1 MIDVVYP
8 YSVDGFTYHP
18 QDLVTIEYFGA
29 PANTSVNNFFT
40 FQGEKLSVCQN
51 GG

>member
-1 MIDVVYP
+1 
-8 YSVDGFTYHP
+8 
-18 QDLVTIEYFGA
+18 VTVEYFGA
-29 PANTSVNNFFT
+29 PSNTSVNNFFT